1 MYIHVGPIGSWF
13 RKWISTGAP
22 GEHQRNKRAPRM
34 ELYQI
39 RYFVALCETLNFAR
53 AAERCR
59 VSSPSLTRAVQS
71 LEHELGG
78 LLIRRE
84 RRLTHLTELGQLVRP
99 RLEEVLAQAESTKTA
114 AHVFVEAEEKPLRLG
129 IMPLV
134 GPLCLAPFLARFG
147 IGHPGIEIALVEGEA
162 ARLEELLL
170 DGSLDVAVGARAER
184 SHARLRYFGLYRESV
199 VVVFPLGHRFEAR
212 ESVRLVDLK
221 GENIVLRANC
231 GKRSLLLESCRSQGF
246 EPRIVY
252 RSEREDWVQMMVA
265 TGRGVALMPENLHLG
280 KATLARPL
288 VEPAMNREVSLIS
301 VAGRPHARHV
311 QQLVRAIRAHKWDR
325 EIVAANGRKYRFL
338 PSAIQTDRPR
348 KRGAGA
354 DRC

>member
-1 MYIHVGPIGSWF
+1 
-13 RKWISTGAP
+13 
-22 GEHQRNKRAPRM
+22 M

-114 AHVFVEAEEKPLRLG
+114 AHLFVEAEEKPLRLG

-147 IGHPGIEIALVEGEA
+147 IEHPGIEIALVEAEA
-162 ARLEELLL
+162 VRLEELLL
-170 DGSLDVAVGARAER
+170 DGSLDVAVGALAER

-265 TGRGVALMPENLHLG
+265 AGRGVALMPENLHLG
-280 KATLARPL
+280 RATLARPL
-288 VEPAMNREVSLIS
+288 IEPAMNREVSLIS
-301 VAGRPHARHV
+301 VAGRPHARYV
-311 QQLVRAIRAHKWDR
+311 QQLMRAIRAHKWDR
-325 EIVAANGRKYRFL
+325 ETAAANGRKYRFL
-338 PSAIQTDRPR
+338 LSAHPDRRGPESAAQAPTD
-348 KRGAGA
+348 A
-354 DRC
+354 DRHRD